1 MVAQAVEEQVEQPA
15 GLVALFGCPGDE
27 GHSAEAGHDVGGG
40 DIVAEHGLGRAAFS
54 SVLMASSRLS
64 RLCANGSP
72 PDAITARSASAMPRL
87 VAR

>member
-40 DIVAEHGLGRAAFS
+40 DIVAEHGLGRAGFQQRANG
-54 SVLMASSRLS
+54 LEQAL